1 MGAFNKKPIKNKY
14 PPQRQAVVN
23 VYKTRSQLLQ
33 EYLKNHNGPLTLKD
47 SKFLNARVKIHQTRK
62 KEANKIKKLI
72 KIEPLVSVLKTKP
85 KAAKKSKPKS
95 ANKAGPSKPK
105 CTTPRCKALKMKNQ
119 KVY

>member
-47 SKFLNARVKIHQTRK
+47 C
-62 KEANKIKKLI
+62 IK
-72 KIEPLVSVLKTKP
+72 
-85 KAAKKSKPKS
+85 
-95 ANKAGPSKPK
+95 
-105 CTTPRCKALKMKNQ
+105 
-119 KVY
+119 